1 MVRLLVKSLISMGRK
16 IEIMGI
22 LKDAGSLITKL
33 IDFPTLTLILF
44 LYICVC
50 VCHIIAVTTARWVRH
65 REISQEPEKA
75 TKKGPARPCQGA
87 SLST

>member
-1 MVRLLVKSLISMGRK
+1 MLVKSLINMGRK

-22 LKDAGSLITKL
+22 LKDAGSLITKP
-33 IDFPTLTLILF
+33 IDFQHSLSSYFYT
-44 LYICVC
+44 YVC
-50 VCHIIAVTTARWVRH
+50 VYHTIAVTAARWVRH
-65 REISQEPEKA
+65 REIGQEPEKA